1 MHRMTTPAP
10 QPPRHGS
17 LRTQAWAAC
26 ARLQGSAL
34 LRPSLFKRLLGVQ
47 LLVFGALLAVLLSLT
62 LMLLLARGNGGL
74 DTDLKLLAQALART
88 SSLNPTP
95 DGIAAAAEHI
105 TALHLET
112 ADTAISPDE
121 LGWQVWH
128 KDGRLLARSANRDSL
143 PDFPPGS
150 LSTSER
156 SEHLG
161 WILLAAWDPAQQL
174 YAVFAQS
181 SQVTTR
187 LLDRTFK
194 GMLPTTLVI
203 VATVFAALWLAMR
216 LGLQPLAQLARQLS
230 QRDPQ
235 ETTELANAPPHV
247 ELAPMVHA
255 LNALLAR
262 VRSLRAAEHGFFADA
277 AHELRTP
284 LAAINAQ
291 AHALTMAS
299 SAGQR
304 AAALQA
310 LQGGV
315 ERAANVLDKLLT
327 LARLDHTVTL
337 GPQATALHRTDLAAL
352 LRDTL
357 AMQASRTALSQ
368 HTLDLDAPTELWAP
382 ADAPALAAAL
392 DNLVDNA
399 LRYTPP
405 GSQVRVRL
413 AAEPPQ
419 ALIAVEDSGPGIAA
433 QDRVRVFQRFERGPH
448 SDGISGCGLGL
459 AIVERVAAAHHGSVA
474 LDASPALGGARFCI
488 RIPLNNH
495 GHLAR

>member
-1 MHRMTTPAP
+1 MRRMTTPAP

-47 LLVFGALLAVLLSLT
+47 LLVFTALLAVLLSLT
-62 LMLLLARGNGGL
+62 IMLLLARGNGGL

-112 ADTAISPDE
+112 ADTPISPDE

-128 KDGRLLARSANRDSL
+128 KDGRLLTRSPNGDSL

-156 SEHLG
+156 SEHPG

-187 LLDRTFK
+187 LLDRTLK

-216 LGLQPLAQLARQLS
+216 LGLQPLAQLAHQLS

-299 SAGQR
+299 SAAQ
-304 AAALQA
+304 
-310 LQGGV
+310 
-315 ERAANVLDKLLT
+315 RAANVLDKLLT

-413 AAEPPQ
+413 VAEPPQ

-459 AIVERVAAAHHGSVA
+459 AIVERVAAAHHGSVT

-488 RIPLNNH
+488 RIPLNHH
-495 GHLAR
+495 GHPAG

>member
-10 QPPRHGS
+10 QLQRHGS
-17 LRTQAWAAC
+17 LRTQARAAC
-26 ARLQGSAL
+26 ARLRGSAL

-47 LLVFGALLAVLLSLT
+47 LLVFAGLLAVLLSLT
-62 LMLLLARGNGGL
+62 VMLLLARGNGSL

-95 DGIAAAAEHI
+95 EVITAAAGHI

-112 ADTAISPDE
+112 ADIPISPDE
-121 LGWQVWH
+121 LGWQVWN
-128 KDGRLLARSANRDSL
+128 KDGRLLARSPNGDSL

-156 SEHLG
+156 SQSPG
-161 WILLAAWDPAQQL
+161 WIMLAAWDPAHQL

-181 SQVTTR
+181 SKVTTR
-187 LLDRTFK
+187 LLDRTLK
-194 GMLPTTLVI
+194 GMLPPTLVI
-203 VATVFAALWLAMR
+203 VATVCAALWLAMR
-216 LGLQPLAQLARQLS
+216 LGLKPLAQLARQLS

-235 ETTELANAPPHV
+235 EATDLAHAPPHV

-291 AHALTMAS
+291 AHALTIAS
-299 SAGQR
+299 SAAQR
-304 AAALQA
+304 TAALQS
-310 LQGGV
+310 LHGGV

-337 GPQATALHRTDLAAL
+337 GNHAPALHMTDLAAL

-357 AMQASRTALSQ
+357 ARHASRTALSQ
-368 HTLDLDAPTELWAP
+368 HELGLDAPTELWAP

-413 AAEPPQ
+413 AAEPHQ
-419 ALIAVEDSGPGIAA
+419 ALIAVEDSGPGVAP
-433 QDRVRVFQRFERGPH
+433 QDRERVFQRFERGPH

-459 AIVERVAAAHHGSVA
+459 AIVERVAAAHHGSVT

-488 RIPLNNH
+488 RIPLNDH

>member
-1 MHRMTTPAP
+1 
-10 QPPRHGS
+10 
-17 LRTQAWAAC
+17 
-26 ARLQGSAL
+26 
-34 LRPSLFKRLLGVQ
+34 
-47 LLVFGALLAVLLSLT
+47 
-62 LMLLLARGNGGL
+62 L

-128 KDGRLLARSANRDSL
+128 KDGRCRTLRQPGQPAGL
-143 PDFPPGS
+143 PTRQPVH
-150 LSTSER
+150 ER
-156 SEHLG
+156 AVRAPG

-187 LLDRTFK
+187 LLDWTFK

-255 LNALLAR
+255 LVRCWPGCAR
-262 VRSLRAAEHGFFADA
+262 CAPQSMAFCRRSPRAAHPAGSHQRTGACLDHGIVRWAARCRPASPARRRRTRCQCAGQA
-277 AHELRTP
+277 AHPGT
-284 LAAINAQ
+284 
-291 AHALTMAS
+291 H
-299 SAGQR
+299 
-304 AAALQA
+304 
-310 LQGGV
+310 
-315 ERAANVLDKLLT
+315 
-327 LARLDHTVTL
+327 
-337 GPQATALHRTDLAAL
+337 GPHGHSGPTGYRPAPDRPAAL

-368 HTLDLDAPTELWAP
+368 HTLDLDAPTEL
-382 ADAPALAAAL
+382 
-392 DNLVDNA
+392 
-399 LRYTPP
+399 
-405 GSQVRVRL
+405 
-413 AAEPPQ
+413 
-419 ALIAVEDSGPGIAA
+419 
-433 QDRVRVFQRFERGPH
+433 
-448 SDGISGCGLGL
+448 
-459 AIVERVAAAHHGSVA
+459 
-474 LDASPALGGARFCI
+474 
-488 RIPLNNH
+488 
-495 GHLAR
+495 

>member
-10 QPPRHGS
+10 QLQRHGS
-17 LRTQAWAAC
+17 LRTQARAAC

-47 LLVFGALLAVLLSLT
+47 LLVFAVLLAVLLSLT

-112 ADTAISPDE
+112 ADIAISPDE

-128 KDGRLLARSANRDSL
+128 QDGRLLARSPNRDSL
-143 PDFPPGS
+143 PDFPPES

-156 SEHLG
+156 SEHPG
-161 WILLAAWDPAQQL
+161 WILLAAWDPAHQL

-187 LLDRTFK
+187 LLDRTLK
-194 GMLPTTLVI
+194 GMLPSTLVVI
-203 VATVFAALWLAMR
+203 ATVCAALWLAMR
-216 LGLQPLAQLARQLS
+216 LGLKPLAQLARQLS

-235 ETTELANAPPHV
+235 ETTDLANAPPHI
-247 ELAPMVHA
+247 ELVPMVEA

-291 AHALTMAS
+291 AHALTIAS
-299 SAGQR
+299 SAEQR
-304 AAALQA
+304 TAALQA

-315 ERAANVLDKLLT
+315 ERAADVLEQLLT

-337 GPQATALHRTDLAAL
+337 GPQAPALHRTDLAAL

-413 AAEPPQ
+413 AAEPHQ

-459 AIVERVAAAHHGSVA
+459 AIVERVAAAHHGSVT

-488 RIPLNNH
+488 RIPLNDH